1 MKNAIDLALENQSA
15 APAPSDEGS
24 VVVDAAAPAVEVE
37 HNWPG
42 LDCSRLIELDEPVYL
57 PPDYLDIGYHFVAE
71 NGAKCLRPEFV
82 GPYAQIMAGL
92 LAEMKQSDFNALL
105 RELRRS
111 KKRSLPFEARLTA
124 AAEMLP
130 KSMALVSRKKAPAL
144 LISFINEN
152 LEHIHDDDDWYA
164 FLRFLEAIGGFLS
177 IRPATDAVPPAESDH
192 K

>member
-24 VVVDAAAPAVEVE
+24 AVDAAAPAVEVE

-42 LDCSRLIELDEPVYL
+42 LDCSRLIEPDEPVYL
-57 PPDYLDIGYHFVAE
+57 PPDYLDVGYHAVAE
-71 NGAKCLRPEFV
+71 NGTKFLRPEFV

-92 LAEMKQSDFNALL
+92 LVEMKQSDFNTLL

-164 FLRFLEAIGGFLS
+164 FLRFMEAIGGFLS
-177 IRPATDAVPPAESDH
+177 IREGGDT
-192 K
+192 

>member
-24 VVVDAAAPAVEVE
+24 AVVNAAAPAVEVE

-42 LDCSRLIELDEPVYL
+42 LDCSRLIEPDDPEYL
-57 PPDYLDIGYHFVAE
+57 PPDYLDVGYHAVAE
-71 NGAKCLRPEFV
+71 NGTKFLRPEFV

-92 LAEMKQSDFNALL
+92 LAEMKQSDFNTLL

-130 KSMALVSRKKAPAL
+130 KSMALVSRKRAPAL

-164 FLRFLEAIGGFLS
+164 FLRFMEAIGGFLS
-177 IRPATDAVPPAESDH
+177 VREGGDT
-192 K
+192 

>member
-1 MKNAIDLALENQSA
+1 MADTQSRKYQLTLNNPLDKQLDHDAIKAKLAQLTSADYWCMADEVGLETQT
-15 APAPSDEGS
+15 P
-24 VVVDAAAPAVEVE
+24 
-37 HNWPG
+37 HTH
-42 LDCSRLIELDEPVYL
+42 IY
-57 PPDYLDIGYHFVAE
+57 
-71 NGAKCLRPEFV
+71 
-82 GPYAQIMAGL
+82 
-92 LAEMKQSDFNALL
+92 MKQSDFNALL

>member
-1 MKNAIDLALENQSA
+1 MKNAIDLALENQSV

-24 VVVDAAAPAVEVE
+24 VVVDAAASAAEVE

-42 LDCSRLIELDEPVYL
+42 LDCSRLIEPDEPVYL
-57 PPDYLDIGYHFVAE
+57 PPDYLDVGYHAVAE
-71 NGAKCLRPEFV
+71 NGTKFLRPEFV

-92 LAEMKQSDFNALL
+92 LAEMRQSDFNTLL
-105 RELRRS
+105 REIRKK

-152 LEHIHDDDDWYA
+152 LEHIHNDDDWYA
-164 FLRFLEAIGGFLS
+164 FLRFIEAIGGFLS
-177 IRPATDAVPPAESDH
+177 VQEGGDT
-192 K
+192 